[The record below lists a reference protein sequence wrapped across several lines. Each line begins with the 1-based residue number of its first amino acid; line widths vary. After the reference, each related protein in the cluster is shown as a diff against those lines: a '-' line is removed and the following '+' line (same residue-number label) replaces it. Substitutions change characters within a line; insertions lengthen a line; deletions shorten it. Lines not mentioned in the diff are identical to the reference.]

1 MRLSPAPSLF
11 KNKRKEVPEQAEL
24 RRKTGQRGLLI
35 TSCKRLEKDSDGPQL
50 LRQRQS
56 VSLHT
61 RRHQAPHKP
70 SSCTTFR
77 LKPHW
82 GRAATGKKVLGLFMR
97 GHFGHFQLFVTLQT
111 VSCQASLTVG
121 ASRQQHWSVLANTG
135 CHTLLE
141 AIFPAAPAANS
152 PEDLVLP
159 EPLRPKQLPHRHTW
173 PSQGQ
178 TQALQGSLRSKPQW
192 TTHMQRWK

>member
-1 MRLSPAPSLF
+1 M
-11 KNKRKEVPEQAEL
+11 
-24 RRKTGQRGLLI
+24 
-35 TSCKRLEKDSDGPQL
+35 GPQL

-61 RRHQAPHKP
+61 RQHQAPHKP
-70 SSCTTFR
+70 SSCATFR

-121 ASRQQHWSVLANTG
+121 PPDNNTG
-135 CHTLLE
+135 VYWPIMA
-141 AIFPAAPAANS
+141 AIPF
-152 PEDLVLP
+152 
-159 EPLRPKQLPHRHTW
+159 
-173 PSQGQ
+173 
-178 TQALQGSLRSKPQW
+178 
-192 TTHMQRWK
+192 